1 MVRTGGR
8 NHAVLLASV
17 VITRIRSRA
26 HRGLRRVA
34 ARGLVS
40 WMSLVGSAIGNR
52 RRSRRGMVSQLGEWR
67 RLLLAVV
74 LGRHHV
80 RVLAF
85 EASGRCNVTILVVI
99 VVGAAAE
106 VVGTFVLIRTAV
118 LRRRDVRDRAKP
130 TFWSDG

>member
-1 MVRTGGR
+1 M
-8 NHAVLLASV
+8 
-17 VITRIRSRA
+17 
-26 HRGLRRVA
+26 
-34 ARGLVS
+34 
-40 WMSLVGSAIGNR
+40 
-52 RRSRRGMVSQLGEWR
+52 
-67 RLLLAVV
+67 V